1 MQRGLVK
8 ACIRALMWEGR
19 HFLSWYTAGGPVDNF
34 TGLSISDI
42 DIYLK
47 IRAAGLR
54 RRSLKDV
61 AERLRSML
69 GFLHRTGRIGVDLA
83 PRIIGP
89 MLYVYESIPSALSAG
104 QISAV
109 LKSTRKDRSPVGCRI
124 TRSCCCYRPTDCVTQ
139 KFFADRMGNE
149 LPAPGR
155 CAGALS
161 TEAISTVTTHEVRRF
176 EPAAH
181 PRAFARR
188 SWTSSNTEGASAKD
202 HIAMIASVIAHPA
215 DEAGAKGTIGLP

>member
-1 MQRGLVK
+1 MQSGLVK
-8 ACIRALMWEGR
+8 ASIRALMWKGR

-42 DIYLK
+42 DIYLE

-109 LKSTRKDRSPVGCRI
+109 LRTTRKDRSPVGYRI
-124 TRSCCCYRPTDCVTQ
+124 TRSCCCYRPTDCVTE
-139 KFFADRMGNE
+139 KSRGCGSRTSIGGPRSCTSAIPR
-149 LPAPGR
+149 PG
-155 CAGALS
+155 S
-161 TEAISTVTTHEVRRF
+161 
-176 EPAAH
+176 
-181 PRAFARR
+181 AR
-188 SWTSSNTEGASAKD
+188 SC
-202 HIAMIASVIAHPA
+202 P
-215 DEAGAKGTIGLP
+215 